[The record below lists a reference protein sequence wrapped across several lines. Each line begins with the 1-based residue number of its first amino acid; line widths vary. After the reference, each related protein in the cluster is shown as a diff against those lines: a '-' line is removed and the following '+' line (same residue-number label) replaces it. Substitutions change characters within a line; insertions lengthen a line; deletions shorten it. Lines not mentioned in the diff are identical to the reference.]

1 MPRIHCPAPLSAEL
15 PLRLPDAA
23 ARHVQ
28 VLRHQPGDE
37 ITLFNGE
44 GGQWSARVTAMG
56 KSTVDVQ
63 VLAHEAEERE
73 LARPVHLWVG
83 LTANERMD
91 WLIEKATELGVASI
105 TPVMAERSV
114 LKLKGDRAQKRLD
127 HWRGVAQAACE
138 QCGRNRV
145 PLMFDAASLADL
157 LKMPADATPA
167 HAARRAV
174 LSLAA
179 DRQAFA
185 PWLAQVYQA
194 SPAPTGDG
202 QAVPQPVLFLSG
214 PEGGLTANED
224 ALARAHGFSP
234 VSLGARTLRAETAPL
249 AVLAALALAE

>member
-1 MPRIHCPAPLSAEL
+1 MPRIHCPVPLLADL

-28 VLRHQPGDE
+28 VLRHQPGDL

-63 VLAHEAEERE
+63 VLAHEDVERE

-114 LKLKGDRAQKRLD
+114 LKLKGDRAQKRLE

-145 PLMFDAASLADL
+145 PHIGEAASLADL

-167 HAARRAV
+167 HTARRAV

-179 DRQAFA
+179 DRLAFA
-185 PWLAQVYQA
+185 PWLAQLDGAAQA
-194 SPAPTGDG
+194 EGGGAR
-202 QAVPQPVLFLSG
+202 QAVLFLSG

-224 ALARAHGFSP
+224 ALARANGFAP

>member
-1 MPRIHCPAPLSAEL
+1 MPRIHCPAPLSADL

-63 VLAHEAEERE
+63 VLAHEAVERE

-127 HWRGVAQAACE
+127 HWRGVAVAACE

-145 PLMFDAASLADL
+145 PAIFDAASLADL

-185 PWLAQVYQA
+185 PWLGQVDQA
-194 SPAPTGDG
+194 IGVQADG
-202 QAVPQPVLFLSG
+202 LKPPVLFLSG

-224 ALARAHGFSP
+224 ALARAHGFAP
-234 VSLGARTLRAETAPL
+234 ISLGARTLRAETAPL
-249 AVLAALALAE
+249 AVLAALGLAE

>member
-63 VLAHEAEERE
+63 VLAHEAVERE

-127 HWRGVAQAACE
+127 HWRGVAVAACE

-145 PLMFDAASLADL
+145 PVILDAAPLADL
-157 LKMPADATPA
+157 LKLPADATPA

-185 PWLAQVYQA
+185 PWLAQVDQA
-194 SPAPTGDG
+194 VGVPGDG
-202 QAVPQPVLFLSG
+202 LKPSVLFLSG

-224 ALARAHGFSP
+224 TLARNHGFAP
-234 VSLGARTLRAETAPL
+234 ISLGARTLRAETAPL